1 MASKKDSGTEVRVL
15 TFGASEDAIVP
26 SGWDIVSVE
35 HDRSMAV
42 TRVVVSRPH
51 DPDAAAKEKEEAA
64 ADSATATPSYPQASG
79 AAPAPDTDLTA
90 PPTSYTWGTLDTT
103 KVQNLPDLD
112 RVGPPL
118 AVQEAAGKPDEAK
131 DQTEK
136 TGEVQEAANA
146 ESADKEHTAD
156 NPVDET
162 KVEDIAETKG
172 ADNK

>member
-1 MASKKDSGTEVRVL
+1 MASKKNSGTEVRVL
-15 TFGASEDAIVP
+15 TYGASEDAIVP

-42 TRVVVSRPH
+42 TRVVVSRPY
-51 DPDAAAKEKEEAA
+51 DEDALAKEKEEAA
-64 ADSATATPSYPQASG
+64 GDAATATYPQPAG
-79 AAPAPDTDLTA
+79 AAPAPATDLTA

-103 KVQNLPDLD
+103 KVQNLPDLE

-156 NPVDET
+156 NQVDET